1 MEKVRLYCEIHT
13 SNIRRIENKY
23 ATYHNVNVI
32 LITSNDNYN
41 YINASTYDLNQYAD
55 KIANIGSI
63 LYRSKCLVFRNDI
76 RFIALGYECRKVT

>member
-13 SNIRRIENKY
+13 SNISRIENKY
-23 ATYHNVNVI
+23 ATYHNVYVI
-32 LITSNDNYN
+32 LITSNANY
-41 YINASTYDLNQYAD
+41 ASTYDLNQYAD